1 MVGDDSAHIA
11 LFFDP
16 EYAMPA
22 AVILRSVAK
31 TVQGPVTL
39 YVLDGGIRP
48 DDKQKIKESLPT
60 RVGMTLRYM
69 DLPPIQDCLAI
80 YLGMPWARIDLMK
93 CLSVERVI
101 YLDADTLVRKD
112 LRELWSTNLKGHPIA
127 AMLDVWAP
135 MGHDHVPRG
144 PYFNSGVLLL
154 VLVKVRTTLPKL
166 EALCYEMRDAPCW
179 DQDPPQCLLCR

>member
-1 MVGDDSAHIA
+1 MCTHLNGVVGDDSVHIA
-11 LFFDP
+11 LFFDS

-69 DLPPIQDCLAI
+69 DLPPIQDYLAI
-80 YLGMPWARIDLMK
+80 HLGMPWARIDLMK
-93 CLSVERVI
+93 CLSVERVEQLI
-101 YLDADTLVRKD
+101 SLDRVIQP
-112 LRELWSTNLKGHPIA
+112 WSI
-127 AMLDVWAP
+127 
-135 MGHDHVPRG
+135 
-144 PYFNSGVLLL
+144 
-154 VLVKVRTTLPKL
+154 
-166 EALCYEMRDAPCW
+166 C
-179 DQDPPQCLLCR
+179 